1 MAHMDDDDKM
11 RHRSER
17 SGFIK
22 LERAIFNSGVE
33 QSDELLG
40 LYVRILHRVN
50 FKCSFHGEHQV
61 RPGQLVF
68 NWRTLPEL
76 LYSDAE
82 SRPSKNTLIK
92 RLNTLVALG
101 AVQIEIHESKRFS
114 ILTVQA
120 VPNFGTVPSTTVSNF
135 GTVLGTVP
143 PGNDHFFGTVSGTV
157 LGTVLGTVPPKKS
170 TNSLVKPLSKK
181 ERKKEG
187 KKLEE
192 GREVLSLAKIESFQF
207 SEYQDLPDDERQRLA
222 LEIEDALTTGK
233 ATAETWQ
240 ATLREWTRA
249 TRARLRKS
257 FDFDSP
263 RPTKGQLAAEAFSR
277 EPSPSTS
284 EPPPPTPPTLD
295 EVKAYFFKEGLL
307 ISEGQWFDFW
317 TTRKWTRR
325 DGSPLTDWRSQAKQ
339 DDERQRKPSP
349 SESNRV
355 VTSPQVTPEQFIAEL
370 QKVTP

>member
-1 MAHMDDDDKM
+1 M
-11 RHRSER
+11 
-17 SGFIK
+17 
-22 LERAIFNSGVE
+22 
-33 QSDELLG
+33 
-40 LYVRILHRVN
+40 
-50 FKCSFHGEHQV
+50 

-76 LYSDAE
+76 LYSNAE

-101 AVQIEIHESKRFS
+101 AVRIDIHETKRFS

-143 PGNDHFFGTVSGTV
+143 PANDHFFGTVSGTV

-192 GREVLSLAKIESFQF
+192 GRERLTLTEIESFQF
-207 SEYQDLPDDERQRLA
+207 SEYQDLPDDHRQRLA
-222 LEIEDALTTGK
+222 LEIQDAMTTGK
-233 ATAETWQ
+233 VTAETWQ

-249 TRARLRKS
+249 TKARLSKS

-277 EPSPSTS
+277 ESSPLPSTS
-284 EPPPPTPPTLD
+284 DSPSESTPSESTPSEPQPQADRPSGLDEVKHFFERQNLIVSAVQWYQVMNSREWKRSDGSLVADWKEQARIDNQRRIERDRAEAASSSASASTSTPPPPPPPTSAL
-295 EVKAYFFKEGLL
+295 
-307 ISEGQWFDFW
+307 
-317 TTRKWTRR
+317 
-325 DGSPLTDWRSQAKQ
+325 
-339 DDERQRKPSP
+339 
-349 SESNRV
+349 ESNRV
-355 VTSPQVTPEQFIAEL
+355 VTSPQQTP
-370 QKVTP
+370 